1 MVSVHHPVFHGKEN
15 ENAVSQK
22 CLHYSPSYYILQTM
36 LISSFL
42 EETPCVPLLKQKNTL
57 RPEIQVFYTNQFRH

>member
-1 MVSVHHPVFHGKEN
+1 MVSVHHPVFRGGKEN

-57 RPEIQVFYTNQFRH
+57 RPEIRVFYTNQL